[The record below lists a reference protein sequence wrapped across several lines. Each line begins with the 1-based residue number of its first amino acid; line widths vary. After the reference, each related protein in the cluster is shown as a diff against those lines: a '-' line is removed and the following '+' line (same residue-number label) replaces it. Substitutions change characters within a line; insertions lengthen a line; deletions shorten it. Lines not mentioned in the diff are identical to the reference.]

1 MFAELDNNFP
11 KTTQQVEK
19 FSTRE
24 LQDLFNTILATIIN
38 WAESEDISSEKELK
52 RLSAEIQSVR
62 AAAEKKS
69 KNSNLKKSTIAII
82 AINLINLINSWQDL
96 SDEEKTEN
104 LNSHRAQ
111 IRDYKKKYRSS
122 KSGR

>member
-1 MFAELDNNFP
+1 MFAELDNKFP
-11 KTTQQVEK
+11 RTTQQVEK

-38 WAESEDISSEKELK
+38 WAESEDVSSEKELK

-69 KNSNLKKSTIAII
+69 KNSSLKKSTIAII
-82 AINLINLINSWQDL
+82 AIDLINLINSWQNL
-96 SDEEKTEN
+96 SDEEKTKN
-104 LNSHRAQ
+104 LNSHKDQ

-122 KSGR
+122 KSGK